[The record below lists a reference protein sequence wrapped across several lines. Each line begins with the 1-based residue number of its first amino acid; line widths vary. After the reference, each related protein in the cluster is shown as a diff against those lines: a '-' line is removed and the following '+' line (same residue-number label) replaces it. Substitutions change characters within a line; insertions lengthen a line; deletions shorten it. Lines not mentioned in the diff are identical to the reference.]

1 MYCLNHLIATR
12 LEVPSCGTI
21 SDFHICKSLI
31 RGRGKQRAICVRM
44 ANIDCRVAHLTIS
57 FANGGRREVIR
68 SLMRH
73 LPDYGVSSS
82 LCCLTELGCPREEA
96 PGAVLVNKRSL
107 FDFPAIRRLAEFCDT
122 NRVSVIHA
130 HDASSQ
136 FAGALLRLIWPRTR
150 LLMTFHRSLNFES
163 ASRSSRIRNALAGLL
178 SQAVVT
184 VSRERTEH
192 YLQQTAIPARKVI
205 LIPNGVDTERFRPEP
220 ADRERI
226 RRELGIGP
234 DCVLFGAVGHFGPE
248 KGLDI
253 VLRAWQLLHS
263 RRPELSATLVILGT
277 GDATRTNL
285 LREAA
290 LCCPPDSVRFLGFRA
305 NVNEYM
311 RAFDVAAHAPRA
323 ESFGLAVIE
332 AMATGVP
339 VVATAVGGI
348 PDIVR
353 EGVTG
358 VLSPANNHEA
368 LSMAMEGMLNHET
381 RESMG
386 VSARSVA
393 VAEYSVE
400 RCAAAY
406 ANLYRRII

>member
-136 FAGALLRLIWPRTR
+136 FAGALLRLIRPRTR

-205 LIPNGVDTERFRPEP
+205 LSRTGRYGALQARARRSRAHPSTFLNRARLRLVWGGRALRTREGTGYRSARLATWSGILRGGRNSRLPWSFSGQAMRHARTCCARPRFVAR
-220 ADRERI
+220 RI
-226 RRELGIGP
+226 
-234 DCVLFGAVGHFGPE
+234 LFGFSDSG
-248 KGLDI
+248 
-253 VLRAWQLLHS
+253 
-263 RRPELSATLVILGT
+263 
-277 GDATRTNL
+277 RT
-285 LREAA
+285 
-290 LCCPPDSVRFLGFRA
+290 
-305 NVNEYM
+305 
-311 RAFDVAAHAPRA
+311 
-323 ESFGLAVIE
+323 
-332 AMATGVP
+332 
-339 VVATAVGGI
+339 
-348 PDIVR
+348 
-353 EGVTG
+353 
-358 VLSPANNHEA
+358 
-368 LSMAMEGMLNHET
+368 
-381 RESMG
+381 
-386 VSARSVA
+386 
-393 VAEYSVE
+393 
-400 RCAAAY
+400 
-406 ANLYRRII
+406 

>member
-1 MYCLNHLIATR
+1 M
-12 LEVPSCGTI
+12 
-21 SDFHICKSLI
+21 
-31 RGRGKQRAICVRM
+31 
-44 ANIDCRVAHLTIS
+44 
-57 FANGGRREVIR
+57 
-68 SLMRH
+68 
-73 LPDYGVSSS
+73 
-82 LCCLTELGCPREEA
+82 
-96 PGAVLVNKRSL
+96 
-107 FDFPAIRRLAEFCDT
+107 
-122 NRVSVIHA
+122 
-130 HDASSQ
+130 
-136 FAGALLRLIWPRTR
+136 
-150 LLMTFHRSLNFES
+150 
-163 ASRSSRIRNALAGLL
+163 
-178 SQAVVT
+178 
-184 VSRERTEH
+184 
-192 YLQQTAIPARKVI
+192 
-205 LIPNGVDTERFRPEP
+205 
-220 ADRERI
+220 
-226 RRELGIGP
+226 
-234 DCVLFGAVGHFGPE
+234 
-248 KGLDI
+248 
-253 VLRAWQLLHS
+253 
-263 RRPELSATLVILGT
+263 
-277 GDATRTNL
+277 
-285 LREAA
+285 
-290 LCCPPDSVRFLGFRA
+290 
-305 NVNEYM
+305 NEYM